1 MKSGI
6 KVTGEPNWNKVANT
20 IKTATEDISENG
32 AQEIYD
38 AVRMRLNMVLQ
49 NPTGYYESRV
59 QINTMSGG
67 AEVTDGGV
75 VYGPWLEGT
84 SSRNGRTRFKG
95 YQTFRKVMQDQQK
108 KVLQSAE
115 NTIGKA
121 VAKIR

>member
-1 MKSGI
+1 MGI
-6 KVTGEPNWNKVANT
+6 RVSKGPDLKGAAAK
-20 IKTATEDISENG
+20 IAKATEEISEDG

-38 AVRMRLNMVLQ
+38 AVRSRLRMVLQ

-59 QINTMSGG
+59 MVSNVGG
-67 AEVTDGGV
+67 GVEVSDGGV

-108 KVLQSAE
+108 KVVQSAE
-115 NTIGKA
+115 QKISGV
-121 VAKIR
+121 VAKIK